1 MASSLSCSLVP
12 LLTTRSPVPSHSVP
26 GPVTVAL
33 ERSRSDGM
41 SLSFSP
47 RYGFHL
53 RGSRFF
59 SLGSLPPRKA
69 GHRSPMRG
77 HSGGGP
83 GTRNEA
89 AASENPPLPTNRNT
103 HNFLEKEPPPSLC
116 ALFENSGDVA
126 GRAGVDGVCYGGSL
140 EEEQP
145 TQVASVHASAFIH
158 IQ

>member
-1 MASSLSCSLVP
+1 MEVP
-12 LLTTRSPVPSHSVP
+12 QKAKNRITRGRGRSAGTYVP
-26 GPVTVAL
+26 GRRWSPTAG
-33 ERSRSDGM
+33 ERRAADSASGGA
-41 SLSFSP
+41 P
-47 RYGFHL
+47 R
-53 RGSRFF
+53 RGRRR
-59 SLGSLPPRKA
+59 LKEA

-145 TQVASVHASAFIH
+145 SQPHTSRS
-158 IQ
+158 